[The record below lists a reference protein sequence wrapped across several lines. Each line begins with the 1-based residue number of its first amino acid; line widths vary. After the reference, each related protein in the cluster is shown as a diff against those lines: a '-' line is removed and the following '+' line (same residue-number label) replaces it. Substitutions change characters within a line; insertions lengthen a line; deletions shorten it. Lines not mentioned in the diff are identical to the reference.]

1 MGSWES
7 VIVEA
12 LSATLILARRG
23 INLSRVF
30 EVKELGGHLAS
41 WSLNPRWERHRWGGL
56 GSKAAPGEGAQA
68 GLGLT
73 FSSRG

>member
-1 MGSWES
+1 M
-7 VIVEA
+7 IVEA

-30 EVKELGGHLAS
+30 EVKELVAS

-56 GSKAAPGEGAQA
+56 GSKAATGEEPKQD
-68 GLGLT
+68 
-73 FSSRG
+73 SD